1 MEKIKVIFLDVDG
14 VLNSD
19 RTVRKTQSGYTFVDN
34 RQMKNLKH
42 IINMTGA
49 KVVLSSDWRYDR
61 DDPRYNGDYLEL
73 EAELLKYGV
82 RLYGFTPELPSCHR
96 GMEIDCWLKEH
107 SEVGDFVILDDRTDI
122 EPNKDHWVQT
132 VMRRGL
138 GVEEAESAIRILNGN
153 FIRIRPAHFMWAGL
167 PKN

>member
-61 DDPRYNGDYLEL
+61 DDPRYNGDYLCW
-73 EAELLKYGV
+73 KQ
-82 RLYGFTPELPSCHR
+82 SC
-96 GMEIDCWLKEH
+96 
-107 SEVGDFVILDDRTDI
+107 
-122 EPNKDHWVQT
+122 
-132 VMRRGL
+132 
-138 GVEEAESAIRILNGN
+138 
-153 FIRIRPAHFMWAGL
+153 
-167 PKN
+167 

>member
-1 MEKIKVIFLDVDG
+1 MGKIKVIFLDVDG

-19 RTVRKTQSGYTFVDN
+19 RTARRTQSGYTFVDN

-82 RLYGFTPELPSCHR
+82 RLYGFTPE
-96 GMEIDCWLKEH
+96 
-107 SEVGDFVILDDRTDI
+107 
-122 EPNKDHWVQT
+122 PNKDHWVQT

-138 GVEEAESAIRILNGN
+138 GVEEAESAIRILNG
-153 FIRIRPAHFMWAGL
+153 
-167 PKN
+167 K